1 MYLDHL
7 GTELE
12 QLPER
17 IRAGIT
23 GGTSSVPWSK
33 FDKRAIVSEGSGL

>member
-1 MYLDHL
+1 MHLDHL

-12 QLPER
+12 HLPER

-23 GGTSSVPWSK
+23 GGTNSVPWLK
-33 FDKRAIVSEGSGL
+33 VGKRAIVGEGSGL